1 LRTVNVS
8 ITGVAP
14 FSDTHSTVSPT
25 AQNWQQFTH
34 TFVATGTSTVLQFTN
49 GAPGTDN
56 NNGLENV
63 VLLDLG
69 PAVGAVPE
77 PDTYVMLLGGLG
89 LLGFV
94 ARRRKQKSA

>member
-1 LRTVNVS
+1 MNVS

-34 TFVATGTSTVLQFTN
+34 TFVATSTSTVLQFTN
-49 GAPGTDN
+49 GDPGTDN

-63 VLLDLG
+63 VLLNLG

-77 PDTYVMLLGGLG
+77 PDTYAMLLGGLG
-89 LLGFV
+89 LLGV
-94 ARRRKQKSA
+94 MARRRKQRAA

>member
-14 FSDTHSTVSPT
+14 FSDTNSTVSPT

-49 GAPGTDN
+49 GDP
-56 NNGLENV
+56 
-63 VLLDLG
+63 VLTTTTG
-69 PAVGAVPE
+69 SK
-77 PDTYVMLLGGLG
+77 M
-89 LLGFV
+89 
-94 ARRRKQKSA
+94 